1 LLRFRLS
8 PCTDPREQATDRNTL
23 VFKLQATCTRKPD
36 APKGDAVPAAELY
49 ENHEV
54 TAGHLVWA
62 PAGDQEEQFA
72 AAGVRPGPT
81 NPNIVLAKLRPGQAI
96 DMELHAVKGVGKDH
110 AKFTPVGAPPVLVLP
125 SPRETHA
132 EAVSDGVVPPAS
144 AHHLEPG

>member
-1 LLRFRLS
+1 LLHFRLS

-72 AAGVRPGPT
+72 AAGVRPG
-81 NPNIVLAKLRPGQAI
+81 QAI

-110 AKFTPVGAPPVLVLP
+110 AKFTPVGAFRVPMSPW
-125 SPRETHA
+125 PRETHA
-132 EAVSDGVVPPAS
+132 EVLSDGVVPPAP
-144 AHHLEPG
+144 AYHPEPG